1 MSKTVDERVVSMQF
15 DNKNFERNVQTS
27 MSTLDKLKQSL
38 NLSGASKGLGN
49 VEAAARRCDLTPLGK
64 AVESVK
70 LKFSA
75 LEVMA
80 ITALSNITNS
90 AVNAGKRMVSALTID
105 PVKMGF
111 QEYETQINAVQ
122 TILSNTR
129 SKGTTLDDVNQALDT
144 LNTYADKTIYNFTE
158 MTRNIGTFT
167 AAGIDLETS
176 VNAIQGIANLAAVSG
191 STSQQASTAMY
202 QLSQALASGTV
213 KLMDWNSVVNAGM
226 GGQVFQDALK
236 ETARV
241 HGIAIDSIIEKQ
253 GSFRESLSD
262 GWLTSE
268 ILTETLQ
275 KFTLTT
281 EGLTAAQI
289 EQNRAMLRAKG
300 YTEQQ
305 IDAIFALGE
314 DATNAATKVKTF
326 TQLLDTLKES
336 AQSGWT
342 QTWEILVGDFE
353 EAKTLWT
360 SVSETVGDMINRM
373 SERRNNFL
381 FEGMTSNF
389 GKLTKKLN
397 EAGIGSEQL
406 TESLRE
412 VFNRHG
418 FKSIDEYI
426 KKYGSLEKAFQSGAI
441 NSKWLKEAIDN
452 LSGSIADLDG
462 VQAGLKKGNKGDDVK
477 KVQKALKDLGYD
489 LGKFGE
495 QADGLD
501 GIIGDV
507 TEQAIKDFQKASGLD
522 VTGIIDDATLEA
534 LRKSGKEFKG
544 LGDSIDD
551 LINNV
556 DKLGGRQML
565 IESFAHIWKELKKP
579 FEAVGKAWHDVFG
592 QLDPKLLYNAIE
604 AFHKFTTGLSIN
616 SDTVENITR
625 TFKGLFAL
633 LDIITTFL
641 GGGVKIAFKA
651 LSKVLGAF
659 DLNILDV
666 TANLGDMLVN
676 FRDFLFNNDYVNKSF
691 EFLANG
697 AKFLAEKI
705 KELWDLFRNI
715 PQVQQFF
722 ENIKNIDLKEV
733 GRNIIEGL
741 KNGLNEGV
749 SSLPAKL
756 IEIGNLIINTIKNI
770 LGIASPSKVMIAI
783 GGFIIAGLIIGIT
796 KMFPD
801 VGAVLEEKFSGVIEF
816 LKKIDWGAVFA
827 GVATV
832 IQIALLKKFADAFAN
847 ISEGIGGL
855 GEMFEGVGKVLRKSA
870 RGIGKI
876 LKNFGKVLGSIS
888 FSIKA
893 KALKEIA
900 IAIAILAGSIIA
912 LSFINPGKLWN
923 AVGVIAALSVVLY
936 ILSKALS
943 AMSDSSISISK
954 EGLNIDNIKQSL
966 LGIAAA
972 ILLLGLT
979 VKLIGSM
986 NPDQARQGF
995 EGLIGLL
1002 LAVVGFMAIYSKL
1015 GKVMDFENSD
1025 KLGSM
1030 LLKLSFSLMLLVIV
1044 IKLISGLSEDQV
1056 QKGIAGLLGFVIF
1069 VGLLS
1074 KATKKAGPEVDKLGV
1089 MLLKL
1094 SFAMII
1100 MVGVIKLIS
1109 MMSWDELG
1117 KGAIGLLGFV
1127 AIIKLLSKIIKPAEE
1142 DIPKIGGILL
1152 AMSGAMLIMAGVVKI
1167 ISTMSWGD
1175 LAKGGI
1181 AILAF
1186 TGIMALM
1193 VKMVKSLGPDVPKLA
1208 GTILA
1213 MSLAIGIMAG
1223 IAIILGFV
1231 DTAHLAKGLIVVGI
1245 LSLMARG
1252 MIKATRGVKDAEESL
1267 KALAIAI
1274 GVMAASIVALSFI
1287 DLDKLIGATAALTI
1301 VMGMFALM
1309 TKASGSASKSIGSL
1323 IVMTVAIG
1331 IMAGALYLLGQLPV
1345 ESTIG
1350 SALALS
1356 SLMLALTAA
1365 MRIITS
1371 PGINIKNAVAGILM
1385 LAVVCGALYLIV
1397 DVLTKMDGLQ
1407 NATQNAIVL
1416 GGLALALGIVAIAV
1430 SAAGAIIAAT
1440 GGLALLGL
1448 VAFAGICA
1456 SLYLIV
1462 GVLALMQNIQNATAN
1477 ATLLTNMLLVMTK
1490 VLVVLAVV
1498 GPLALIGVAAM
1509 TALTGLMAAVGI
1521 MAVAVGALMDK
1532 FPKLEDFLNKGIPI
1546 LIRVAGGIGE
1556 MVGAFVG
1563 GIMTQISNT
1572 LPVIGQNLSDFMTNV
1587 QGFIDGASN
1596 IKESVL
1602 TGVGYLAKSILLL
1615 TAADLVAGIASFLK
1629 GGASFADLGLE
1640 LSKFMISALP
1650 FIALANT
1657 IDSKAMEGV
1666 KCLAETILI
1675 LTAADILEG
1684 VTSWLT
1690 GGSSLADFG
1699 AQLVPFGE
1707 AIAEFSS
1714 AVSGKID
1721 AEAITAAAD
1730 AGKALAE
1737 MQDCIPKSGGWWQE
1751 VAGESDMVEFS
1762 ASLVAFGACIV
1773 AFSKSVSAEGALNKD
1788 KILEAADAGT
1798 ALADMQGCIPKSGGW
1813 WQDVV
1818 GESDMIAF
1826 SDSLV
1831 AFGECI
1837 TSFSKSVSAE
1847 GALNKDKILEA
1858 ADAGT
1863 ALADLE
1869 KSIPKSGG
1877 WWQEI
1882 AGESDI
1888 ESFGGKIKA
1897 FGECLVDFSKSVSE
1911 EGAIDKTA
1919 IQNAA
1924 DSATLMVDVANAIP
1938 SKTIFDGKVEIDDF
1952 GSKVKSFGEKLVEY
1966 SESVSEIDDA
1976 KVSGSIGIA
1985 NRLVT
1990 LVKKVTDLDLSGI
2003 KDFKISNL
2011 GDKLKGYSDSVSKA
2025 DFGKVD
2031 SSITAANKLAK
2042 FIKSTAGIDTT
2053 GVDKFKSAIDGLAE
2067 VDFGSMAEKFSS
2079 SASSMANVG
2088 MSIVESITKG
2098 INTKKSDLIAA
2109 ITSLISSASTGVI
2122 SGAVKFASIGKT
2134 LVAGLGTGITNS
2146 KAKVKLSIKSLL
2158 STMVSAIR
2166 TYYSAFRSS
2175 GSYVVSGFCK
2185 GITENTYRAEAR
2197 SRAMARAAATAARR
2211 ELQERSP
2218 SKVFYKIGAFA
2229 GDGFVNAL
2237 ADYGRTSYK
2246 AGSQLASEAKA
2257 GLSRAISKVTDV
2269 INSDMDTQPTIRP
2282 VLDLSDV
2289 SSGVGAINGMFG
2301 MTPSVGVMSNIGA
2314 ISSMMNGRQNGGND
2328 DVISAIKD
2336 LGSKI
2341 GNTSGNTYT
2350 INGVNY
2356 SDDTEVANAFKTIIR
2371 AAKVERRA

>member
-15 DNKNFERNVQTS
+15 DNKNFEKNVQTS

-80 ITALSNITNS
+80 VTALSNITNS
-90 AVNAGKRMVSALTID
+90 AVNAGKRMVAALTID

-253 GSFRESLSD
+253 GSFRESLSE

-281 EGLTAAQI
+281 EGLTEAQI

-360 SVSETVGDMINRM
+360 SISETVGGMINRM

-452 LSGSIADLDG
+452 LSGSMADLDG
-462 VQAGLKKGNKGDDVK
+462 VQSGLKKGNKGDDVK
-477 KVQKALKDLGYD
+477 KIQKALKDLGYD
-489 LGKFGE
+489 LGEFGE

-507 TEQAIKDFQKASGLD
+507 TEQAIKDFQKVSGLE

-534 LRKSGKEFKG
+534 LRKSGKEFEG

-579 FEAVGKAWHDVFG
+579 FEAVGKAWRDVFG

-604 AFHKFTTGLSIN
+604 AFHKFTMGLSIN
-616 SDTVENITR
+616 GDTIENITR

-633 LDIITTFL
+633 LDIVTTFL

-659 DLNILDV
+659 GLNILDV

-741 KNGLNEGV
+741 KNGLNEGI
-749 SSLPAKL
+749 SSLPEKL
-756 IEIGNLIINTIKNI
+756 IEIGNLIINTIEKI
-770 LGIASPSKVMIAI
+770 LGISSPSKVMIAI
-783 GGFIIAGLIIGIT
+783 GGFIVAGLIIGIT

-801 VGAVLEEKFSGVIEF
+801 VGAALEEKFSGVIEF
-816 LKKIDWGAVFA
+816 VKSINWGSIFSGLMSV
-827 GVATV
+827 GLLIVA
-832 IQIALLKKFADAFAN
+832 KKFADAFGNLA
-847 ISEGIGGL
+847 EGVGGL
-855 GEMFEGVGKVLRKSA
+855 GEMFAGVGVVLRNSA
-870 RGIGKI
+870 KGIGKI
-876 LKNFGKVLGSIS
+876 LKNFGKVLGSIA

-893 KALKEIA
+893 KALKNIA
-900 IAIAILAGSIIA
+900 ISIAILAASIIA
-912 LSFINPGKLWN
+912 LSFIEPAKLWN
-923 AVGVIAALSVVLY
+923 AVGVIAALSAVL
-936 ILSKALS
+936 IGLAFAVSK
-943 AMSDSSISISK
+943 MSDSSMAIGK
-954 EGLNIDNIKQSL
+954 DGLKVDNLKQSL

-972 ILLLGLT
+972 ILLLGIT

-986 NPDQARQGF
+986 NPEEAKQGF
-995 EGLIGLL
+995 LGLAGIMAALL
-1002 LAVVGFMAIYSKL
+1002 IVLGVYGKLVKGKSAQNADKAGVMLFKMAGAILILTIVAKMISKMSW
-1015 GKVMDFENSD
+1015 GDMAKA
-1025 KLGSM
+1025 G
-1030 LLKLSFSLMLLVIV
+1030 
-1044 IKLISGLSEDQV
+1044 
-1056 QKGIAGLLGFVIF
+1056 AGLLGFVGIIALLILITKMAGKNINK
-1069 VGLLS
+1069 VGP
-1074 KATKKAGPEVDKLGV
+1074 T
-1089 MLLKL
+1089 LLKI
-1094 SFAMII
+1094 SAAI
-1100 MVGVIKLIS
+1100 LI
-1109 MMSWDELG
+1109 LT
-1117 KGAIGLLGFV
+1117 IV
-1127 AIIKLLSKIIKPAEE
+1127 AKSIAR
-1142 DIPKIGGILL
+1142 
-1152 AMSGAMLIMAGVVKI
+1152 
-1167 ISTMSWGD
+1167 MSWGD
-1175 LAKGGI
+1175 MAKAGAGLLGLVGIITLLMLITMIPGKNLDTVGRTLLSISGAILALTIVAKMISKMTWADMGKAAAGLLGLVGVIALLVLITKLAGNDAPKIATTLLALSGAI
-1181 AILAF
+1181 AILALVAILLGF
-1186 TGIMALM
+1186 IDIA
-1193 VKMVKSLGPDVPKLA
+1193 SLAKGVIA
-1208 GTILA
+1208 VTILG
-1213 MSLAIGIMAG
+1213 GIMAG
-1223 IAIILGFV
+1223 MILA
-1231 DTAHLAKGLIVVGI
+1231 TSTISSKKAKHVKGI
-1245 LSLMARG
+1245 LIAMTA
-1252 MIKATRGVKDAEESL
+1252 
-1267 KALAIAI
+1267 AI
-1274 GVMAASIVALSFI
+1274 GVMALAIIALSFI
-1287 DLDKLIGATAALTI
+1287 DPSRIAVATGAMAT

-1309 TKASGSASKSIGSL
+1309 IKASEKVSKSFGAL

-1331 IMAGALYLLGQLPV
+1331 LIGTALYILAGLPV
-1345 ESTIG
+1345 ESTLGAAGALSTVLLSMAGAMAIIGKFGGMSSKAIG
-1350 SALALS
+1350 SVIIMTVIIAALAGILYLLRDMSIES
-1356 SLMLALTAA
+1356 SLSAAAGLTLLLIALTGSMLALKFIGGVSPMALVTVGVMTLVMAA
-1365 MRIITS
+1365 L
-1371 PGINIKNAVAGILM
+1371 AGILYLLRDLPVESTM
-1385 LAVVCGALYLIV
+1385 GIAKSLSLLLLSLSAACLILTVVG
-1397 DVLTKMDGLQ
+1397 
-1407 NATQNAIVL
+1407 L
-1416 GGLALALGIVAIAV
+1416 GGPAALIGVLSLSALIIAIGGLMYAIGKLCDSIPKMEEFLDKGIVILEKIGYGLGSFFGNIISGFSNAV
-1430 SAAGAIIAAT
+1430 MET
-1440 GGLALLGL
+1440 LPKLGQCLSQFMENAMPFVNGIKL
-1448 VAFAGICA
+1448 VDA
-1456 SLYLIV
+1456 SMLEGV
-1462 GVLALMQNIQNATAN
+1462 GVLA
-1477 ATLLTNMLLVMTK
+1477 
-1490 VLVVLAVV
+1490 
-1498 GPLALIGVAAM
+1498 
-1509 TALTGLMAAVGI
+1509 AAV
-1521 MAVAVGALMDK
+1521 
-1532 FPKLEDFLNKGIPI
+1532 
-1546 LIRVAGGIGE
+1546 
-1556 MVGAFVG
+1556 
-1563 GIMTQISNT
+1563 
-1572 LPVIGQNLSDFMTNV
+1572 
-1587 QGFIDGASN
+1587 
-1596 IKESVL
+1596 
-1602 TGVGYLAKSILLL
+1602 LLL
-1615 TAADLVAGIASFLK
+1615 TAADLVAGIASFLQ

-1657 IDSKAMEGV
+1657 INSKAMEGV

-1813 WQDVV
+1813 WQEVV
-1818 GESDMIAF
+1818 GKSDMIEF

-1837 TSFSKSVSAE
+1837 TAFSKSVSAE
-1847 GALNKDKILEA
+1847 GAINKDKILEA

-2079 SASSMANVG
+2079 SAFSMANVG

-2098 INTKKSDLIAA
+2098 INSKKSDLIAA

-2134 LVAGLGTGITNS
+2134 LVAGIGTGITNS

-2166 TYYSAFRSS
+2166 TYYSSFRSS
-2175 GSYVVSGFCK
+2175 GSYLVSGFCK
-2185 GITENTYRAEAR
+2185 GIEENTYRVKAR
-2197 SRAMARAAATAARR
+2197 ARIMAREAANAARR

-2301 MTPSVGVMSNIGA
+2301 MTPSIGVMSNIGA

>member
-15 DNKNFERNVQTS
+15 DNKNFEKNVQTS

-80 ITALSNITNS
+80 VTALSNITNS
-90 AVNAGKRMVSALTID
+90 AVNAGKRMVAALTID

-253 GSFRESLSD
+253 GSFRESLSE

-412 VFNRHG
+412 VFNKHG

-452 LSGSIADLDG
+452 LSGSMADLDG
-462 VQAGLKKGNKGDDVK
+462 IQAGLKKGNKGDDVK

-534 LRKSGKEFKG
+534 LRKSGKEFEG

-556 DKLGGRQML
+556 DKLGGRQMI

-579 FEAVGKAWHDVFG
+579 FEAVGKAWRDVFG

-741 KNGLNEGV
+741 KNGLNEGIT
-749 SSLPAKL
+749 SIPGIL
-756 IEIGNLIINTIKNI
+756 IEIGKSILSAIKSVLGIHSPSTEMEEVGENTIQ
-770 LGIASPSKVMIAI
+770 
-783 GGFIIAGLIIGIT
+783 GLINGLG
-796 KMFPD
+796 KKAPN
-801 VGAVLEEKFSGVIEF
+801 VLEALRELGSKIIEVF
-816 LKKIDWGAVFA
+816 KKIDWGAVFA
-827 GVATV
+827 GVTTV

-855 GEMFEGVGKVLRKSA
+855 GEMFAGVGVVLRNSA
-870 RGIGKI
+870 KGIGKI

-912 LSFINPGKLWN
+912 LSFIDPGKLRN
-923 AVGVIAALSVVLY
+923 AVDVIAALGVVLL
-936 ILSKALS
+936 ILSKTIS
-943 AMSDSSISISK
+943 SMSDSSLVISK
-954 EGLNIDNIKQSL
+954 DGLNIDNIKQSL

-995 EGLIGLL
+995 DSLIGLMV
-1002 LAVVGFMAIYSKL
+1002 AIVSFMAIYSKL
-1015 GKVMDFENSD
+1015 GKATKFENSD

-1074 KATKKAGPEVDKLGV
+1074 KATKKAGPNVDKLGT

-1094 SFAMII
+1094 SFALII

-1109 MMSWDELG
+1109 MMRWDELG
-1117 KGAIGLLGFV
+1117 KGAVGLLGFV
-1127 AIIKLLSKIIKPAEE
+1127 VIIGLLSKITKSAGT
-1142 DIPKIGGILL
+1142 DAPKIGGVLL

-1186 TGIMALM
+1186 TGIMVLM
-1193 VKMVKSLGPDVPKLA
+1193 VKMVKSLGPDVPKIA

-1213 MSLAIGIMAG
+1213 MSIAIGIMAG
-1223 IAIILGFV
+1223 IAIILGFI
-1231 DTAHLAKGLIVVGI
+1231 DTTNLVKGLVVVGI
-1245 LSLMARG
+1245 LSAMMSA
-1252 MIKATRGVKDAEESL
+1252 MILAAKGSRDVKESL
-1267 KALAIAI
+1267 IAMAIAI
-1274 GVMAASIVALSFI
+1274 GVMAASIAVLSFI

-1448 VAFAGICA
+1448 LAFAGICA

-1490 VLVVLAVV
+1490 VLAVLAVV

-1509 TALTGLMAAVGI
+1509 TALTGLIAAVGI
-1521 MAVAVGALMDK
+1521 MAVAVEALMDK

-1587 QGFIDGASN
+1587 QGFLDGA
-1596 IKESVL
+1596 KAVDESVF
-1602 TGVGYLAKSILLL
+1602 TGVGYLAKSVLLL
-1615 TAADLVAGIASFLK
+1615 TAADLVAGIASFLPV
-1629 GGASFADLGLE
+1629 GSSFSQLGLE

-1657 IDSKAMEGV
+1657 INSKAMEGV

-1675 LTAADILEG
+1675 LTATNILDGINLFGQTPLEK
-1684 VTSWLT
+1684 
-1690 GGSSLADFG
+1690 FG

-1707 AIAEFSS
+1707 AIAKFSEKI
-1714 AVSGKID
+1714 SGKVD
-1721 AEAITAAAD
+1721 AEAMKAAAE

-1751 VAGESDMVEFS
+1751 VAGESDMAKFS
-1762 ASLVAFGACIV
+1762 LSLVAFGACIT
-1773 AFSKSVSAEGALNKD
+1773 AFSRAVSAEGALNKN

-1798 ALADMQGCIPKSGGW
+1798 ALAEMQDCIPKTGGW
-1813 WQDVV
+1813 WQEVA
-1818 GESDMIAF
+1818 GESDMAKF
-1826 SDSLV
+1826 SLSLV
-1831 AFGECI
+1831 AFGACI
-1837 TSFSKSVSAE
+1837 TAFSESVSAK
-1847 GALNKDKILEA
+1847 GALNKNKILEA

-1863 ALADLE
+1863 ALAEMQDC
-1869 KSIPKSGG
+1869 IPKTGG

-1882 AGESDI
+1882 AGKSDI
-1888 ESFGGKIKA
+1888 ESFGEKIKA
-1897 FGECLVDFSKSVSE
+1897 FGECLIYFSKSVSE
-1911 EGAIDKTA
+1911 EGAINKTA

-1924 DSATLMVDVANAIP
+1924 DSATFMVDIANAIP
-1938 SKTIFDGKVEIDDF
+1938 TDKIFDGKVSIDDF
-1952 GSKVKSFGEKLVEY
+1952 GNKIKKFGEKLVEY
-1966 SESVSEIDDA
+1966 SESVEEIDDA
-1976 KVSGSIGIA
+1976 KVSESIGLA
-1985 NRLVT
+1985 NRLVA
-1990 LVKKVTDLDLSGI
+1990 LVKKITGLDLSGI
-2003 KDFKISNL
+2003 KDFKISGL
-2011 GDKLKGYSDSVSKA
+2011 GDKLKDYSKA
-2025 DFGKVD
+2025 ISGANFGAVNN
-2031 SSITAANKLAK
+2031 SIDVADKLSK
-2042 FIKSTAGIDTT
+2042 FIKSTAKIDTS
-2053 GVDKFKSAIDGLAE
+2053 GVDKFKGAIEDLST

-2088 MSIVESITKG
+2088 MSVVESITKG
-2098 INTKKSDLIAA
+2098 INSKKSDLIAA

-2122 SGAVKFASIGKT
+2122 SGAIKFTSMGKM
-2134 LVAGLGTGITNS
+2134 LVTGIGTGITNS
-2146 KAKVKLSIKSLL
+2146 KAKAKLYIKSLL
-2158 STMVSAIR
+2158 SDMVSAIR
-2166 TYYSAFRSS
+2166 ICYSAFRSS
-2175 GSYVVSGFCK
+2175 GSYLVSGFCK
-2185 GITENTYRAEAR
+2185 GIEENTYRVKAR
-2197 SRAMARAAATAARR
+2197 ARIMAREAANAARR

-2229 GDGFVNAL
+2229 GEGFVNAL

-2246 AGSQLASEAKA
+2246 AGSQLASEAKS

-2328 DVISAIKD
+2328 DIISAIKD